1 MDRLIMETKKIAN
14 PFIITDEECELV
26 QLDKRGTMGYWV
38 ILSNPSIKLRDLVK
52 NRLINS

>member
-26 QLDKRGTMGYWV
+26 QLDKRDTMGYWV
-38 ILSNPSIKLRDLVK
+38 IL
-52 NRLINS
+52 